1 MEMLYTAA
9 QVKVI
14 LCLQVK
20 SFEKD
25 RQSEKRIPE
34 MDLVDHI
41 IQKSRTKFFEE
52 RSIR

>member
-1 MEMLYTAA
+1 MDWLYPAA
-9 QVKVI
+9 HVKVI

-34 MDLVDHI
+34 SDLVEHI
-41 IQKSRTKFFEE
+41 IQKYRTKSSEE
-52 RSIR
+52 RNIR